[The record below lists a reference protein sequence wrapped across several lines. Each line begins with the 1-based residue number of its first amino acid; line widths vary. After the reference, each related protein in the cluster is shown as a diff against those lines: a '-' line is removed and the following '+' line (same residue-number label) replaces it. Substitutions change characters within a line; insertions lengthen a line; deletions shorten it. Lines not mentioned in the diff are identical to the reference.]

1 MTERQQQSYWS
12 DERPAGEEASPP
24 QATDVPPHQTVPGI
38 PTPRVDD
45 ADDLTILGF
54 PAVAGADDGDDRTP
68 HGDAWGEQRPAVP
81 EGGFDSQVRLV
92 IVHRADPVAGLAL
105 VLAGVAAAVSL
116 WLPWRQGKADTGLT
130 LVWRGLGVAGSG
142 VDELGRSGLWQPL
155 AIVLGGGILLLLG
168 VLLFLPAPTHRLVG
182 VLALFVAAGAV
193 AGVLFRVAQASWS
206 AAQFDLGLWFAVAV
220 GALGVLG
227 ALKAMLTTPRV
238 RARPRRVARR

>member
-24 QATDVPPHQTVPGI
+24 QATDVSPHQTVPGI
-38 PTPRVDD
+38 PPPRVDD

-68 HGDAWGEQRPAVP
+68 DRDAWGEQRPAVP
-81 EGGFDSQVRLV
+81 EGGFDPQVRLV

-130 LVWRGLGVAGSG
+130 LVWRGLGPAGT
-142 VDELGRSGLWQPL
+142 R
-155 AIVLGGGILLLLG
+155 GGGRG
-168 VLLFLPAPTHRLVG
+168 SAGGWGAPA
-182 VLALFVAAGAV
+182 
-193 AGVLFRVAQASWS
+193 
-206 AAQFDLGLWFAVAV
+206 AVAV
-220 GALGVLG
+220 
-227 ALKAMLTTPRV
+227 RW
-238 RARPRRVARR
+238 ARPPL